1 MKGGERQR
9 EREGK
14 EGEEMV
20 PTKTNSG
27 HILAR

>member
-1 MKGGERQR
+1 MKGGETEEGGRR
-9 EREGK
+9 ER
-14 EGEEMV
+14 EMV